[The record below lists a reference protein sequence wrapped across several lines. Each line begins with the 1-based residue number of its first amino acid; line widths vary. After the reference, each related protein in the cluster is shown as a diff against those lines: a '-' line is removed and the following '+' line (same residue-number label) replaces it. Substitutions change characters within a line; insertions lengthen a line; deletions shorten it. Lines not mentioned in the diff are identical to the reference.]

1 MYDKGEFPANIDYS
15 KFNRMNVRRNTLPH
29 LLGVAA
35 PFATQGKIGNLL
47 KKVQKIRGLAMTAGA
62 LEKAAS
68 GKALVGAAIAGGAE
82 GVANRQPY
90 DPNLELDEDFFDV
103 SIYRN

>member
-1 MYDKGEFPANIDYS
+1 MFS
-15 KFNRMNVRRNTLPH
+15 
-29 LLGVAA
+29 LLIHV
-35 PFATQGKIGNLL
+35 L
-47 KKVQKIRGLAMTAGA
+47 KNAQKVRGLALTAGA

-82 GVANRQPY
+82 GIANKQPY